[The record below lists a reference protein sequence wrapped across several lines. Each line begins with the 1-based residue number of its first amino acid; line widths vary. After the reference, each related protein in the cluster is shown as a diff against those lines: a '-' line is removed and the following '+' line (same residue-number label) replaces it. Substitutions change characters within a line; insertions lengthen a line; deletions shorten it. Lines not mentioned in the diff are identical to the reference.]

1 MFRLIGETL
10 YVATP
15 TQQKAVRLVR
25 LIHEK
30 KLGTAYLVAITCIFL
45 VCFLGGLTVFVLL
58 LIFTQ
63 MTPARL
69 ALGTTTTLAGLGA
82 GLAFTKAGYAI
93 AHDNQVAQMQR
104 FVRKGLILQIPQVCS
119 DELLLQLERLECLPF
134 LSYYRP
140 DPYDFGDLTKLV
152 DEFGQGS
159 SSQAFITT
167 RVVPAM
173 QLLAWKIY
181 TAMRKQEEGHFSE
194 ADALG
199 ELPRPNDSEGC

>member
-25 LIHEK
+25 LMHEK

-93 AHDNQVAQMQR
+93 AHGNQAAQIQR
-104 FVRKGLILQIPQVCS
+104 FVRKGLILQIPQACS
-119 DELLLQLERLECLPF
+119 DELLLQLERLRCLPF
-134 LSYYRP
+134 LSYYHP

-152 DEFGQGS
+152 DEFEKGS
-159 SSQAFITT
+159 GSPAFIAD
-167 RVVPAM
+167 RVAPAM
-173 QLLAWKIY
+173 IHLARKIQA
-181 TAMRKQEEGHFSE
+181 AMRKQEGDHSDE
-194 ADALG
+194 AAALG
-199 ELPRPNDSEGC
+199 ELPRPNDSEEC